1 LLDHDW
7 VTIYIDREAACRHRM
22 IDALR
27 QPLYP
32 QVTLSIDG
40 RAENL
45 PHVNEALSPMD
56 LQVDRV
62 TVWAK
67 EAE

>member
-1 LLDHDW
+1 
-7 VTIYIDREAACRHRM
+7 
-22 IDALR
+22 
-27 QPLYP
+27 
-32 QVTLSIDG
+32 LSIDG

-67 EAE
+67 A